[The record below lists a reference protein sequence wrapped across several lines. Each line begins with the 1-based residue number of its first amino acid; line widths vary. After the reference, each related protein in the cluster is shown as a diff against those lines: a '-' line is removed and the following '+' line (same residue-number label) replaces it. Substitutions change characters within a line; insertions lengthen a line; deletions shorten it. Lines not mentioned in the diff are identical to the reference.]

1 MEPRMRYRLGLRS
14 CATGALVLAAV
25 SACAYGNSEPADP
38 TTSSQ
43 SATATPS
50 APETSARPTSPSVA
64 AASEARRTVRKYFS
78 TIDELAQDP
87 SANLKALG
95 AVMTSTE
102 LTAEKTFLRDQHR
115 RGERQV
121 GDTQL
126 ADVTVQSVN
135 LNNSDPAA
143 GKVPTVVVDVCWD
156 VSKVDVLSR
165 DGTSIVDP
173 NRQDTGRTRYTV
185 ANYQFAAD
193 PSGGWRVAGGQD
205 LEQTPCAAF

>member
-1 MEPRMRYRLGLRS
+1 MEPRMKYRLGLRS

-38 TTSSQ
+38 TTSSP

-50 APETSARPTSPSVA
+50 APETSARPTPPSEA

-78 TIDELAQDP
+78 TIDQLAQNP
-87 SANLKALG
+87 SANLKALA

-102 LTAEKTFLRDQHR
+102 LNAEKKFLRDQHR

-121 GDTQL
+121 GDTRL
-126 ADVTVQSVN
+126 ADVKVQSVT
-135 LNNSDPAA
+135 LNNSDPGA

-156 VSKVDVLSR
+156 VSKVDVLGR
-165 DGTSIVDP
+165 DGTSIVNP

-185 ANYQFAAD
+185 ANYKFAAD